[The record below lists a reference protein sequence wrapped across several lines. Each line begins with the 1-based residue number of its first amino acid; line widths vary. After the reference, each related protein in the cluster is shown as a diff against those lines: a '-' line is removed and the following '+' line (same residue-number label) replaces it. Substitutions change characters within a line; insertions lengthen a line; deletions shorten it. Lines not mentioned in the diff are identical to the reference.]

1 MWWTPLSGL
10 AGPVAFRLEKRQV
23 APEVYNEDQRLEAVT
38 ALAADVLGPC

>member
-1 MWWTPLSGL
+1 MSGL